1 MMLVYS
7 TSLSVLGKSGYQNAA
22 LLLAA
27 ALNILSCLS
36 TRVSISE
43 GDPLFPRGHW
53 SSQSAVGH
61 LMTSLLTFAE
71 RQPGA
76 K

>member
-1 MMLVYS
+1 MMLVYN

-36 TRVSISE
+36 PE
-43 GDPLFPRGHW
+43 FLFPREILCFLE
-53 SSQSAVGH
+53 AIGH
-61 LMTSLLTFAE
+61 LKV
-71 RQPGA
+71 R
-76 K
+76 